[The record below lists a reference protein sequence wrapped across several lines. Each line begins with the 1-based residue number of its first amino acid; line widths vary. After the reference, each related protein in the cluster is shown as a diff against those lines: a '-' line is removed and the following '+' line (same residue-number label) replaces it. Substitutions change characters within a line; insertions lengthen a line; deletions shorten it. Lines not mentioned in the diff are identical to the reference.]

1 MRRAVRSLVLAAC
14 VAAALAAPAVRSAAE
29 ETPRYGGTLVFA
41 IGANPETLNPAI
53 TTGVNALAVDCK
65 MFNGLVWLDRDWN
78 PQPEL
83 ARSWSVTPDGL
94 TYTFKLVE
102 NAKWHDGKPFTS
114 ADVKFTMGEV
124 LAKFHPRTRL
134 AFANLAGIDTPDAY
148 TVVVRFTKPYAPF
161 LQQMT
166 CQEGAMMPKHLYEG
180 TDVLNNPRNN
190 DNPIGTGPFRFQSY
204 TRGDNLVMARN
215 EQYWKPGQPYL
226 DRVIAK
232 VMSDPASRILALE
245 AGEVDHIQSFFL
257 LKQEVAR
264 LRQNRAVRIAEE
276 TDLPGNFLLFFNTTR
291 KPLDDKRVRHALAMA
306 TNRQQIVDQAVFGLG
321 RPARSAIHTG
331 LKWAHNPEVDYDKRF
346 AYDPARANAALDA
359 AGLKRGPDGKRFG
372 VTLTYNVSQAGFT
385 PMAEIIRN
393 NWQAVGVDVRLE
405 PYENQLV
412 LEKVFTRQDFD
423 VSLQPY
429 TTAGDPAIGITRAYV
444 TTPPPPKP
452 FTNPTGYANPKL
464 DDLFARAVATPSRDV
479 RRRAYFEAQR
489 IIADDLPT
497 LTLVDRIEVDAAS
510 AKLRN
515 VFVSAM
521 PYDLWDRVFTIDGK
535 PSR

>member
-1 MRRAVRSLVLAAC
+1 MRDRIRSCLLATLVLLASP
-14 VAAALAAPAVRSAAE
+14 ALAAEA
-29 ETPRYGGTLVFA
+29 PRYGGTLVFA

-65 MFNGLVWLDRDWN
+65 MFNGLIWLDRDWN

-83 ARSWSVTPDGL
+83 ARSWTITPDGL
-94 TYTFKLVE
+94 TYTFTLVD

-114 ADVKFTMGEV
+114 ADVKFTMEEV
-124 LAKFHPRTRL
+124 LAKYHPRTRL
-134 AFANLAGIDTPDAY
+134 AFQNLAGIDTPDAH

-180 TDVLNNPRNN
+180 TDILNHPRNT
-190 DNPIGTGPFRFQSY
+190 DHPVGTGPFKFQSY
-204 TRGDNLVMARN
+204 ARGDNLVMVRN

-226 DRVIAK
+226 DRVVAK
-232 VMSDPASRILALE
+232 VMADPASRILALE

-264 LRQNRAVRIAEE
+264 LRQNRAVQVAED

-291 KPLDDKRVRHALAMA
+291 KPTDDRRVRQALAMA

-321 RPARSAIHTG
+321 RPGKSAIHVG
-331 LKWAHNPEVDYDKRF
+331 LKWAHNPEVDYGKLVPF
-346 AYDPARANAALDA
+346 DPAKANAALDA
-359 AGLKRGPDGKRFG
+359 AGLRRGADGKRFT
-372 VTLTYNVSQAGFT
+372 VRLTYNVSQAGFT

-393 NWQAVGVDVRLE
+393 NWQQVGVEVVLE
-405 PYENQLV
+405 PLENQLV
-412 LEKVFTRQDFD
+412 LEKVFTRQDFH

-452 FTNPTGYANPKL
+452 FTNPTGYSNPKL
-464 DDLFARAVATPSRDV
+464 DDLFARAVATPSREV

-497 LTLVDRIEVDAAS
+497 LSLVDRTEVDAAS

-515 VFVSAM
+515 VFVSAE
-521 PYDLWDRVFTIDGK
+521 PYDLWDRVWTTDGK